1 MKHFLIILFIAISTS
16 IFAQADK
23 KDTVKLLQDEIDL
36 LTAQNNRL
44 RQTNII
50 LNEKLHWFF
59 EQNLRL
65 VKDSAILTERIIAI
79 KDEK

>member
-1 MKHFLIILFIAISTS
+1 MSTS

-23 KDTVKLLQDEIDL
+23 KDTIKLLQDEIDL

-44 RQTNII
+44 RETNVI

-65 VKDSAILTERIIAI
+65 VKDSTILTERIIAI
-79 KDEK
+79 KNEK

>member
-1 MKHFLIILFIAISTS
+1 MSTS
-16 IFAQADK
+16 IFAQTDK
-23 KDTVKLLQDEIDL
+23 KDTIKLLQDEIDL

-65 VKDSAILTERIIAI
+65 TKDSALLTQKIIAI
-79 KDEK
+79 KDEKTL